1 MDHEYISIT
10 PEYAFTV
17 QESPDG
23 DLAVKIENRVFVEA
37 PRWLIFS
44 TSERNAQIDALVG
57 ALTALRDTT
66 PTGP

>member
-10 PEYAFTV
+10 PEYGFTV

-23 DLAVKIENRVFVEA
+23 DLAVKIENKVFVEA

-44 TSERNAQIDALVG
+44 SGERSAQIDALIG
-57 ALTALRDTT
+57 ALAELRDAA
-66 PTGP
+66 PTA

>member
-23 DLAVKIENRVFVEA
+23 DLAVKIVNRVFDEA

-44 TSERNAQIDALVG
+44 SDERGAQIDALIG
-57 ALTALRDTT
+57 ALTSLRDAT
-66 PTGP
+66 PSAP

>member
-1 MDHEYISIT
+1 MDNECISIT

-44 TSERNAQIDALVG
+44 TDERNAQIDALVG

>member
-44 TSERNAQIDALVG
+44 TDERNAQIDALVG
-57 ALTALRDTT
+57 ALIALRDTT

>member
-44 TSERNAQIDALVG
+44 TDERNAQIDALVG

-66 PTGP
+66 LTGP

>member
-10 PEYAFTV
+10 PEYGFTV

-23 DLAVKIENRVFVEA
+23 DLAVKIVNAVFEEA

-44 TSERNAQIDALVG
+44 SDERSAQIDALIG
-57 ALTALRDTT
+57 ALTALRDGT
-66 PTGP
+66 PTAP